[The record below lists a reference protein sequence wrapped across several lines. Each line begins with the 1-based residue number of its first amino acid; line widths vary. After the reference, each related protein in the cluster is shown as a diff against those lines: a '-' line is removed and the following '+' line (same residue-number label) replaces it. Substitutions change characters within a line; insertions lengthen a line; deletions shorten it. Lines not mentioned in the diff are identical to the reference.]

1 MRQVC
6 GDKELRK
13 RLREEF
19 PGFELEMLAAEVA
32 EILMYHQSQQRLELN
47 SWDSILQSH
56 QLNRKRFLQL
66 VIRVV
71 LSHCKHKHL
80 EKGCFYY
87 KTPCQPMG

>member
-32 EILMYHQSQQRLELN
+32 EIFNVSSESAKIR
-47 SWDSILQSH
+47 IK
-56 QLNRKRFLQL
+56 QLGFDFAKSPVKQKTLFTIGYPSS
-66 VIRVV
+66 VIS
-71 LSHCKHKHL
+71 L
-80 EKGCFYY
+80 
-87 KTPCQPMG
+87 

>member
-19 PGFELEMLAAEVA
+19 PGFELEMLATEVA
-32 EILMYHQSQQRLELN
+32 EIFNVSSESAKIR
-47 SWDSILQSH
+47 IK
-56 QLNRKRFLQL
+56 QLGFDFAKSPVNRKRFLQL

-87 KTPCQPMG
+87 K